1 MVGRLRDAGFRLLMD
16 DFGTGYSSL
25 KLLKNVPVD
34 VIKLDKSFV
43 DDIGSP
49 RGESII
55 RTVIGLAHSLSMTVV
70 AEGVEQKPQLDFLQA
85 AGCDLIQGYYF
96 SRPLAPAAFAAL
108 LS

>member
-1 MVGRLRDAGFRLLMD
+1 MSTYEEILKRYALPPDLIQLELTETALFDNVELLHQVVGRLRDAGFRLLMD

-55 RTVIGLAHSLSMTVV
+55 
-70 AEGVEQKPQLDFLQA
+70 
-85 AGCDLIQGYYF
+85 
-96 SRPLAPAAFAAL
+96 AP
-108 LS
+108 